1 MAPSVRVV
9 PSHLAC
15 RYAKRKSSAFTT
27 ASHSSEKYVPKEL
40 STPLTRICGTHLIIY
55 FHFSSTYM
63 IVQGHLSI
71 VNTTLIHPVL
81 PLIATAGIE
90 RQVVL
95 HSPTPNTPW
104 APDLPIT
111 PTATRSLPSD
121 GLSMT
126 DPSSLLRLL
135 IRMNTFMEPDES
147 LGEDARSIA
156 YFDMYVSFLMFL

>member
-1 MAPSVRVV
+1 
-9 PSHLAC
+9 
-15 RYAKRKSSAFTT
+15 
-27 ASHSSEKYVPKEL
+27 
-40 STPLTRICGTHLIIY
+40 
-55 FHFSSTYM
+55 M

-104 APDLPIT
+104 ATDLPLT
-111 PTATRSLPSD
+111 PTVTRSLPSE

-135 IRMNTFMEPDES
+135 IRMNTLMEPDES
-147 LGEDARSIA
+147 LGEVARSIA
-156 YFDMYVSFLMFL
+156 YFDMSRISNRKTKRIQRRRLEIQGSSHHSLQEMVIQLLFELDSVIFKPRADSAVDLGYQ

>member
-1 MAPSVRVV
+1 
-9 PSHLAC
+9 
-15 RYAKRKSSAFTT
+15 
-27 ASHSSEKYVPKEL
+27 
-40 STPLTRICGTHLIIY
+40 
-55 FHFSSTYM
+55 M

-104 APDLPIT
+104 GTNIPLT
-111 PTATRSLPSD
+111 PTTTRSLPSE

-126 DPSSLLRLL
+126 DPSSLVRLL
-135 IRMNTFMEPDES
+135 IRMNTLMEPDES

-156 YFDMYVSFLMFL
+156 YFDMYVSFLVFL

>member
-1 MAPSVRVV
+1 
-9 PSHLAC
+9 
-15 RYAKRKSSAFTT
+15 
-27 ASHSSEKYVPKEL
+27 
-40 STPLTRICGTHLIIY
+40 
-55 FHFSSTYM
+55 M

-104 APDLPIT
+104 ATNLPLT
-111 PTATRSLPSD
+111 PAMTRSLPSD

-126 DPSSLLRLL
+126 DPSSLIRLL
-135 IRMNTFMEPDES
+135 IRMNTLVEPDES
-147 LGEDARSIA
+147 LGEDGRSIA
-156 YFDMYVSFLMFL
+156 YFDMYVSFLVFL

>member
-1 MAPSVRVV
+1 
-9 PSHLAC
+9 
-15 RYAKRKSSAFTT
+15 
-27 ASHSSEKYVPKEL
+27 
-40 STPLTRICGTHLIIY
+40 
-55 FHFSSTYM
+55 M

-104 APDLPIT
+104 ATNLPLT
-111 PTATRSLPSD
+111 PTTTRSLPSE
-121 GLSMT
+121 GLSTT
-126 DPSSLLRLL
+126 DLSSLLRLL
-135 IRMNTFMEPDES
+135 IRMNTLMEPDES

-156 YFDMYVSFLMFL
+156 YFDMYVSFPVFPRWPPNHSLPGFCSGRVKGACSRQDTLRRRRMTTRTMMGMIPKQTLPMRGN

>member
-1 MAPSVRVV
+1 MV
-9 PSHLAC
+9 
-15 RYAKRKSSAFTT
+15 
-27 ASHSSEKYVPKEL
+27 
-40 STPLTRICGTHLIIY
+40 
-55 FHFSSTYM
+55 
-63 IVQGHLSI
+63 VQGHLSI
-71 VNTTLIHPVL
+71 VNSTLIHPVL

-104 APDLPIT
+104 ATNLPIT

-121 GLSMT
+121 GLGMT

-156 YFDMYVSFLMFL
+156 YFDMYVSFLVFPLMATKPVVAGFCSGRVKGTYLRYDTRRWRRMTTRTTMGTILR